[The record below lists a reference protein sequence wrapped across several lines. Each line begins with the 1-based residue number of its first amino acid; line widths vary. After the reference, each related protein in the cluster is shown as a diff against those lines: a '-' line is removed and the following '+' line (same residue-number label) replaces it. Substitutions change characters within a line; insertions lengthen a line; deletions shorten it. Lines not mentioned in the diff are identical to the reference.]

1 MLPAITDKWLSV
13 SATSLLSIVIVL
25 VEYKLPVPPAVR
37 VRAVLASS
45 FAVVVVATSVKAEAV
60 TPGDETIWGD
70 VIPSGK
76 DTLLA
81 GVVFLDMVLAFIVGA
96 SKLPPDVTAAVPV
109 LFVNAVFP

>member
-1 MLPAITDKWLSV
+1 M
-13 SATSLLSIVIVL
+13 
-25 VEYKLPVPPAVR
+25 EYKLPVPPAVR
-37 VRAVLASS
+37 VRSVLASS

-81 GVVFLDMVLAFIVGA
+81 GSVTVFLDMVSAFIVGA
-96 SKLPPDVTAAVPV
+96 SKLPPDVTAAVPL